1 MRKITPRKYAQGL
14 YESLQD
20 KDKSEV
26 SNTIKSFIQV
36 LVRNKV
42 ISKSDKIVKAFH
54 DYIYE
59 QEGIQLVSVYS
70 VEALSNNLKKEIE
83 TSLKIA
89 LKKEIELEEHIDSS
103 LIGGVKLKY
112 GDVEADGSV
121 RKKIESLE
129 NTIG

>member
-1 MRKITPRKYAQGL
+1 
-14 YESLQD
+14 
-20 KDKSEV
+20 
-26 SNTIKSFIQV
+26 
-36 LVRNKV
+36 
-42 ISKSDKIVKAFH
+42 
-54 DYIYE
+54 
-59 QEGIQLVSVYS
+59 GIQLVSVYS

-83 TSLKIA
+83 TGLKIA

>member
-83 TSLKIA
+83 TGLKIA

-103 LIGGVKLKY
+103 LIGGV
-112 GDVEADGSV
+112 
-121 RKKIESLE
+121 
-129 NTIG
+129 